1 MLSRFKGC
9 LVGAVVG
16 DCIGAIYEGHYA
28 KIQTSLIIEKLKK
41 LDKARE
47 NLKEDDEKPLSY
59 TDDTAMTQSVA
70 LSLIQKGSFDAAD
83 MAKRFAEKFFKEPNR
98 GYGGNIYKV
107 FQELEDIDPED
118 VFKPAAK
125 QFNGSGSYGNGGAM
139 RISPAPLFAFHAN
152 NDTKLQE
159 LVTSITRLTHTHHLA
174 IHGAILVAHAIDQ
187 SLRCDTEVDV
197 NKFIDDLITK
207 LKPLEEK
214 YVASSVDEPPTKKS
228 VKRSL
233 DEEET
238 PYCAKL
244 ARMKEM
250 LQDESLQKS
259 TIIHDLGHDVAAV
272 SSVPAAVLSFLIA
285 TRKIPKLKDLNQFE
299 QTIIYAISLGGDTDT
314 IATMA
319 GAMAGALYGIESIPE
334 TWRACCESVNKAE
347 KMAEDLFNLN
357 NRSALS

>member
-47 NLKEDDEKPLSY
+47 NLKEGDEKPLSY

-139 RISPAPLFAFHAN
+139 RISPAPLFAFHEN
-152 NDTKLQE
+152 NDTKLQVIP
-159 LVTSITRLTHTHHLA
+159 LV
-174 IHGAILVAHAIDQ
+174 
-187 SLRCDTEVDV
+187 
-197 NKFIDDLITK
+197 F
-207 LKPLEEK
+207 
-214 YVASSVDEPPTKKS
+214 SV
-228 VKRSL
+228 R
-233 DEEET
+233 
-238 PYCAKL
+238 
-244 ARMKEM
+244 
-250 LQDESLQKS
+250 
-259 TIIHDLGHDVAAV
+259 
-272 SSVPAAVLSFLIA
+272 
-285 TRKIPKLKDLNQFE
+285 N
-299 QTIIYAISLGGDTDT
+299 
-314 IATMA
+314 
-319 GAMAGALYGIESIPE
+319 
-334 TWRACCESVNKAE
+334 
-347 KMAEDLFNLN
+347 
-357 NRSALS
+357 